1 MMAEV
6 DRCRD
11 NDQLIFRE
19 NTLATKSIEEYL
31 KLIGQKYLQ
40 DALGTSSRSCLS
52 VSGVQVR
59 SSNCPFMRPGEFIKA
74 LYESDENCE
83 VDPSRCA
90 AADLAEHQA
99 NLRMCCELAFC
110 KILDSYR

>member
-1 MMAEV
+1 MMSEV

-40 DALGTSSRSCLS
+40 DALGK
-52 VSGVQVR
+52 
-59 SSNCPFMRPGEFIKA
+59 PRP
-74 LYESDENCE
+74 LYTYT
-83 VDPSRCA
+83 
-90 AADLAEHQA
+90 
-99 NLRMCCELAFC
+99 
-110 KILDSYR
+110 KIVFS

>member
-1 MMAEV
+1 MSEV

-40 DALGTSSRSCLS
+40 DALGTYTHCSSLLAVLAVIGAAGTLS
-52 VSGVQVR
+52 QAQVQNSVKFR
-59 SSNCPFMRPGEFIKA
+59 SSFQ
-74 LYESDENCE
+74 
-83 VDPSRCA
+83 V
-90 AADLAEHQA
+90 
-99 NLRMCCELAFC
+99 
-110 KILDSYR
+110 